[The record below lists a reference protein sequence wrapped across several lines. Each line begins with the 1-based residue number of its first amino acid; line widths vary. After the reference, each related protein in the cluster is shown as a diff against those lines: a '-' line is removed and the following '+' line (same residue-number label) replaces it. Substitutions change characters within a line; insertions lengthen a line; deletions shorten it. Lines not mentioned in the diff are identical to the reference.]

1 MRLSPVLNRQHI
13 GFMFKK
19 HWVVQGKRL
28 PIDLHIEDYLTAKG
42 IKVED
47 ALEYVNRK
55 PQEHER

>member
-13 GFMFKK
+13 GFMFKN
-19 HWVVQGKRL
+19 HWLVQGKRV
-28 PIDLHIEDYLTAKG
+28 PIDFHIEDYLKSKG

-47 ALEYVNRK
+47 AVEFVNKK